1 MLPSCRV
8 IASARNIPI
17 SPAFSTSNQQGSQ
30 LLPASQDTDDDA
42 TQTCDD
48 SRPEMDESLVKN
60 WGFPPAEM
68 YIKTIWSA
76 DKMSWTLEMPSKI
89 TSWSVFAFAFG
100 VQIYQTGPPPKDYIS
115 LFFVFTL
122 QAALETM
129 EIFPPDLRYLT
140 SRSSS
145 YLWCWLTGSGEGFG
159 CVKQKNRWTLE
170 QWKKTLVG

>member
-17 SPAFSTSNQQGSQ
+17 FPAFSTCNQQGSQ

-60 WGFPPAEM
+60 CGFPPAEM

-100 VQIYQTGPPPKDYIS
+100 VQIYKTGPPPKNYIRLHAPNS
-115 LFFVFTL
+115 ARNNGNCPTWHEVLDF
-122 QAALETM
+122 Q
-129 EIFPPDLRYLT
+129 IFQLPVVLVDRI
-140 SRSSS
+140 R
-145 YLWCWLTGSGEGFG
+145 GGGFG
-159 CVKQKNRWTLE
+159 CVKQKN
-170 QWKKTLVG
+170 